1 MVVLT
6 DQSEH
11 AGKWLR
17 PLGVTL
23 EVKYFYCFIVK
34 LITFEIRSYQQLSL
48 TQQHS
53 GVTDS
58 GAMYNIGTILTM
70 VYLILYLNQRDMN
83 H

>member
-1 MVVLT
+1 M
-6 DQSEH
+6 S
-11 AGKWLR
+11 
-17 PLGVTL
+17 
-23 EVKYFYCFIVK
+23 
-34 LITFEIRSYQQLSL
+34 S

-70 VYLILYLNQRDMN
+70 VYFILYLNQRDMN

>member
-1 MVVLT
+1 MVKAFRGHLRGEIFLLLYSETNYLWDKVLST
-6 DQSEH
+6 MS
-11 AGKWLR
+11 
-17 PLGVTL
+17 
-23 EVKYFYCFIVK
+23 
-34 LITFEIRSYQQLSL
+34 S

-83 H
+83 HWLTEEELL